1 MNRFDS
7 LALLLLFPVLL
18 HANGGG
24 YITGV
29 KSTGAFQPIGID
41 QVEMVSERLEID
53 LHIEYADLRIEY
65 VLHNPGKKVKVEA
78 GFPSAIVGN
87 TDGRFDKGG
96 AVLKDAPK
104 LEDFSLT
111 VDGKAA
117 KVVQTDD
124 QLDLSKADIYMF
136 SGKVVNSWHRVK
148 IDFGEGQTRKV
159 VVSYRNPYYYSTFD
173 VSENGSTDALSLTY
187 LFSAAGAW
195 KGPIGHGIV
204 TVKNISIPESQIS
217 FSHPKRFVKSGNVWT
232 WSFTDFEPTLE
243 DDLTIV
249 TRPHFAFQPA
259 VKTTSE
265 DTTYIGY
272 YRGYGARQDSKTGQ
286 NIGGRWEFHRDDFT
300 ATASSS
306 LPDADG
312 QSYQPSAVNDRD
324 WQSAWTEGA
333 PGDGV
338 GEWLLLTLD
347 KPSPVHRLGIVPGYT
362 QSAELYAANGRPAE
376 LDVSVNGGK
385 PVRVKLP
392 DEHLIRETYAF
403 DLPSKGELVKTIK
416 LTLAK
421 VYPGS
426 SYQDTAICK
435 IVLIQPLSKAPKVGA
450 VR

>member
-1 MNRFDS
+1 MKTALS
-7 LALLLLFPVLL
+7 LLCLLPVLL

-24 YITGV
+24 YISGV

-41 QVEMVSERLEID
+41 QVEMLSERLEID
-53 LHIEYADLRIEY
+53 LHIEYADIRIEY

-78 GFPSAIVGN
+78 GFPSAIATRTEG
-87 TDGRFDKGG
+87 GLGKGG
-96 AVLKDAPK
+96 AALKAAPK

-111 VDGKAA
+111 VDGKTA

-124 QLDLSKADIYMF
+124 QLDLNKPAQYMQT
-136 SGKVVNSWHRVK
+136 GTVVNSWHRVK
-148 IDFGEGQTRKV
+148 MDFAEGQTRKV
-159 VVSYRNPYYYSTFD
+159 TVRYRNPYFYSTFD
-173 VSENGSTDALSLTY
+173 VSDNGSTDALSLTY

-217 FSHPKRFVKSGNVWT
+217 FSHPKRFVKSDNVWT

-249 TRPHFAFQPA
+249 TRPHFSFQPA

-265 DTTYIGY
+265 DTIYMGY
-272 YRGYGARQDSKTGQ
+272 YHGYGARRDPKTGQ
-286 NIGGRWEFHRDDFT
+286 MSGGRWEFHRHDFT

-306 LPDADG
+306 LPDTDV
-312 QSYQPSAVNDRD
+312 QSYQPSEVKEGGR
-324 WQSAWTEGA
+324 QTAWTEGV

-338 GEWLLLTLD
+338 GEWLLLTLE
-347 KPSPVHRLGIVPGYT
+347 KPSPVHRLGIVPGYAK
-362 QSAELYAANGRPAE
+362 SAELYAANGRPAE

-385 PVRVKLP
+385 AVRVRLP
-392 DEHLIRETYAF
+392 DEHLKHETYVF

-421 VYPGS
+421 VYPGEQ
-426 SYQDTAICK
+426 YQDTAISDIK
-435 IVLIQPLSKAPKVGA
+435 LIQPLSKAPKIEA